1 MRPNSPC
8 VIIFLSVTVLGS
20 KYLRYAVMNCTL
32 FRRQAS
38 TIFRPCCTVAARG
51 FSHNTCLPALAA
63 ATEYF
68 SCSPGGVAMY
78 TASTSGFFKHSAY
91 SLYEYAWRPLNSC
104 RSFSAF
110 LLSPL
115 TNAISSA
122 PSLCA
127 NAGNTATC
135 EMLPRPTTAYPTLF
149 TGGIDESPLGLTVL
163 LFSSLDPR
171 GSGLGPSP
179 LDVPARAAPRCS
191 PSPCTWHSRCCRRPP
206 CCPGIDDART
216 KPPRGMRRAPTPG
229 TY

>member
-91 SLYEYAWRPLNSC
+91 SLYEYAWRPLNSS

-115 TNAISSA
+115 TKAISSA

-135 EMLPRPTTAYPTLF
+135 EMLPRPITAYPTLF
-149 TGGIDESPLGLTVL
+149 TGGIDDSPSACTVILSALSIRAALALGLHRWMFQL
-163 LFSSLDPR
+163 AQL
-171 GSGLGPSP
+171 
-179 LDVPARAAPRCS
+179 LDVLHHLAHGIHDAVDVRLAAQE
-191 PSPCTWHSRCCRRPP
+191 
-206 CCPGIDDART
+206 
-216 KPPRGMRRAPTPG
+216 
-229 TY
+229 